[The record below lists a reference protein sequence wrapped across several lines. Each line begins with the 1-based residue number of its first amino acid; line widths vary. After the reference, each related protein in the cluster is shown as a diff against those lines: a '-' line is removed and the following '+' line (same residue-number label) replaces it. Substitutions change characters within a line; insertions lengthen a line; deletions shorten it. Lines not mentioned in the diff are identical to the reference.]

1 MAIRIFDVTFHRQK
15 INLYLDPSQES
26 ILDEFC
32 QLEIAMDLSATI
44 SDAADV
50 LNLMLRD
57 WSEIKKS
64 TS

>member
-1 MAIRIFDVTFHRQK
+1 MLLFIAKK
-15 INLYLDPSQES
+15 INFYLDPSQES